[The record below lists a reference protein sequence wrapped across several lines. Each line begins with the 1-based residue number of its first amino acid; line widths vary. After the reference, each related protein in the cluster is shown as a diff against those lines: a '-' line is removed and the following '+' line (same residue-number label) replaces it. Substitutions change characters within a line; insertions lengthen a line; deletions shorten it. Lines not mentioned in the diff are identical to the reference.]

1 MTSFQDVSNTILA
14 SRLDIIKTIISTA
27 LKTKRPLQ
35 VIIAEVLKTEEQQ
48 DYFPPGFEQELCNLL
63 MKNSAPKMLAH
74 IEKILERRILPKIFF
89 ASPIATSDQL
99 INNTHIIASTLMSDI
114 ETVPE
119 DINTQVF
126 DGEQNADEHE
136 NEPPSEMNKS
146 PDKNNTHCP
155 FGENT
160 TRSVGYGTAISALQ
174 QVISLF
180 DDNPNLY
187 FTFLD
192 PVIHKMNYDAVK
204 GMPIGY
210 ILSGYLYH
218 NTGYPNNS
226 YTKWLVD
233 VLRSPLSELLKRWFL
248 QMCCIPM
255 GKECPLEDHLR
266 GSTIISYCLAEYC
279 PMPLLRERLLG
290 KS

>member
-1 MTSFQDVSNTILA
+1 MKALLTVLFPA

-35 VIIAEVLKTEEQQ
+35 SIITEVLRAEEQQ
-48 DYFPPGFEQELCNLL
+48 DYFPVGFEQELGNLL

-74 IEKILERRILPKIFF
+74 IENILERRILPKIFF
-89 ASPIATSDQL
+89 ASSIATSDQL
-99 INNTHIIASTLMSDI
+99 INSTHIIARTLLLDI
-114 ETVPE
+114 KTVTE
-119 DINTQVF
+119 DVSAQIF
-126 DGEQNADEHE
+126 DDDQNADENE
-136 NEPPSEMNKS
+136 NEHLNESSETNI
-146 PDKNNTHCP
+146 HYP

-160 TRSVGYGTAISALQ
+160 QRTIGYGTATSALQ
-174 QVISLF
+174 QVISIF

-187 FTFLD
+187 FNFMD

-204 GMPIGY
+204 GMAIGY
-210 ILSGYLYH
+210 ILSGNLYN

-255 GKECPLEDHLR
+255 GKECPLEDNLR

-279 PMPLLRERLLG
+279 PVPPLRERLLG
-290 KS
+290 MSEAHK